1 MEYFKD
7 FTYYLRNHLENVI
20 KIGWINKQQNYMNG
34 DVSKV
39 FLHDYFNTV
48 QLVMDT
54 DITQNFKR

>member
-1 MEYFKD
+1 MECFKD

-20 KIGWINKQQNYMNG
+20 NIGWINKRQNYMNG

-39 FLHDYFNTV
+39 FLNDYFNTV

>member
-1 MEYFKD
+1 
-7 FTYYLRNHLENVI
+7 
-20 KIGWINKQQNYMNG
+20 MNG

-54 DITQNFKR
+54 DITQNFKGKNSYEVNKWR